1 MKIGDIVKLIAK
13 PQVDWMLNYLD
24 KTFQVLDFPTETGV
38 EVMMVGSRP
47 EWVWI
52 IGKDNLEVS
61 DEGGGY
67 CGDSAES

>member
-1 MKIGDIVKLIAK
+1 
-13 PQVDWMLNYLD
+13 MLNYLD